1 MFYVIVKKLKTI
13 VFTFVPL
20 FQLLTAL
27 CPLPIKNKKKT
38 VSQFLEL

>member
-1 MFYVIVKKLKTI
+1 MFYVIVKKLKSI
-13 VFTFVPL
+13 VFAFVPL

-27 CPLPIKNKKKT
+27 RPLPIKKKYT